1 MCVVDWST
9 GADVS
14 AEDIGNYTCEVHGP
28 HNAILAS
35 VTHSVH
41 VAGANPLIRILSH
54 SSFEVKTVL
63 SLACIMLM

>member
-1 MCVVDWST
+1 VWST

-35 VTHSVH
+35 VTHCVH
-41 VAGANPLIRILSH
+41 VAGANPTLFAFCL
-54 SSFEVKTVL
+54 TVL
-63 SLACIMLM
+63 SK